1 MGNELKSSG
10 GSDGKVLA
18 AIALL
23 CLSTSEWQNV
33 YERVRDFLARRH
45 KMAGRGA
52 HRFSRAQSSMES
64 RYSQVLDAIGR

>member
-45 KMAGRGA
+45 KMAGRGT
-52 HRFSRAQSSMES
+52 HDSLAQSSMES